1 MIDEGGEYAMS
12 PTQRRR
18 DWRGRSGRAFL
29 QARVAAP
36 GGVVIGGG
44 EDKRR
49 ITNGPALK
57 KERGQGSCGGSVI
70 TGPGGPC

>member
-1 MIDEGGEYAMS
+1 MAGTIWAGVLAG
-12 PTQRRR
+12 T
-18 DWRGRSGRAFL
+18 G
-29 QARVAAP
+29 AAP

-57 KERGQGSCGGSVI
+57 KETWAGIWRVGSVI